1 MSLLKRHLERQKET
15 FHTTCAQKLTP
26 GEDFKSTFHSGL
38 NSQRGVAPHSKKGPY
53 LPYSKEVTRYSM
65 NISRCTA
72 RRGLPPAA
80 PRYCICSWAGK
91 ANKCT
96 HTQTHTPSLQLH
108 SPPRGISL
116 RVLLA
121 LLCQLTISM
130 RPLMHYKLIAH
141 RGAEGVSHWRR
152 LVCSR
157 VSK

>member
-1 MSLLKRHLERQKET
+1 MCTKANTRGRFQKHVPLGLEFSERCGTALQ
-15 FHTTCAQKLTP
+15 
-26 GEDFKSTFHSGL
+26 
-38 NSQRGVAPHSKKGPY
+38 KGPY